1 MSARPVSMIAPEHLT
16 RSLAREPGYR
26 DLQAE
31 VEAFFF
37 LEADLL
43 DNRIYQQWLEL
54 LDEQIVYFMPMRR
67 NVPLRHDPTD
77 EYTVAGSGIHWFED
91 DKWTLTK
98 RVEQIETGLHYAE
111 EPLSRITH
119 MVSNVRIVD
128 AEPDVATAQT
138 VSVTSRFLV
147 YQNRIDYDT
156 STFVGRRNDRLKRHG
171 ESWRVLRREI
181 VLEQGILP
189 AKNLSNF
196 F

>member
-1 MSARPVSMIAPEHLT
+1 MSARSVSMVSREMLT
-16 RSLAREPGYR
+16 RNLAREPGYAALR
-26 DLQAE
+26 GE
-31 VEAFFF
+31 IEAFFCM
-37 LEADLL
+37 EADLL
-43 DNRIYQQWLEL
+43 DNRLYQDWLAL
-54 LDEQIVYFMPMRR
+54 LDEGIVYFMPMRR
-67 NVPLRHDPTD
+67 NVPLRHEPED
-77 EYTVAGSGIHWFED
+77 EFTASGAGIHWFED
-91 DKWTLTK
+91 DKWTLAK

-128 AEPDVATAQT
+128 ADPDLEAAATVTA
-138 VSVTSRFLV
+138 TSRFLV

-156 STFVGRRNDRLKRHG
+156 STFVGRRHDRLRRDG

-181 VLEQGILP
+181 VLEQGILG